1 MDLQITGDG
10 VKKNLV
16 KNLISL
22 SVNFFPMLFFL
33 FVDNELYKINIL
45 MESSSSF
52 HFLHI
57 SFSVSLMLFTV
68 LDIALCS

>member
-57 SFSVSLMLFTV
+57 SFSVSLMLFPV